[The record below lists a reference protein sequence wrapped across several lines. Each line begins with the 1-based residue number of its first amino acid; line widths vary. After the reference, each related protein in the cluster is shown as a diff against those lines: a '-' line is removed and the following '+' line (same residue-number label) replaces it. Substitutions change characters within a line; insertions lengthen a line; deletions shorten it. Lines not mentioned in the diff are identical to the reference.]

1 MIKKLKKAECTSFV
15 QLYIVR
21 STSFYVLS
29 RHAVKVTALVFLD
42 ISPVTADPVVFPRLP
57 RAGND
62 HTDYKVMCLL
72 NVYF

>member
-1 MIKKLKKAECTSFV
+1 MLFKNLSCDDKKAECTSFV

-21 STSFYVLS
+21 STSS

-57 RAGND
+57 RAG
-62 HTDYKVMCLL
+62 K
-72 NVYF
+72 

>member
-1 MIKKLKKAECTSFV
+1 MLFKNLSCDDKKAECTSFV

-29 RHAVKVTALVFLD
+29 LHAVKVTALLD

-57 RAGND
+57 RAG
-62 HTDYKVMCLL
+62 K
-72 NVYF
+72 